1 MADDKKTLS
10 PDKAPIQDGPAVP
23 KDKAPEQGGPAVPK
37 DKAPVQDGPAAPK
50 DKAPV
55 QDGLADPKDKA
66 PEGKNR
72 AGNVIDISG
81 AMIDKI
87 VSEKVKQTG
96 QQEQGQPPAAPK
108 DKAPVQ
114 GGPAV
119 PKDKAPAKGGPAAP
133 KDKAPEKP
141 DAPTKAPDSPEL
153 KEKKDKLEQEL
164 RKKYGIPKS
173 DKAIPPYIIPEEE
186 KVVRLPHDQLHTF
199 KDHPFNVEKNAKY
212 MAFVA
217 SIRALGV
224 TQPAI
229 VRPREAGGYEI
240 ISGHRRDTGSI
251 DAEIPY
257 TPCIIRPLN
266 DDQAIQQR
274 VEDNVNNREITTME
288 LARALKMQLE
298 SIKHQGARQ
307 ALEEKDYTADI
318 DKRSNAVVAER
329 NGMSV
334 KQVQRH
340 IALTRLVKPL
350 QEMVDG
356 KAVGD
361 NKVKIAFTP
370 AVELSYITPKNQQY
384 IAVAIEGQVSAP
396 SLSQAQR
403 MRELDQKGLL
413 NHDIIDGIMLEEKK
427 EVDKVIISSQE
438 LGQYFGKDKTPR
450 EMKDQIL
457 KLLDEWKAKQP
468 PELGK
473 PEKKVEKEK

>member
-153 KEKKDKLEQEL
+153 KEKKDKLENAGEGHVIMSYEES
-164 RKKYGIPKS
+164 YGYMLGDYVR
-173 DKAIPPYIIPEEE
+173 DKDAVTASQVICG
-186 KVVRLPHDQLHTF
+186 
-199 KDHPFNVEKNAKY
+199 
-212 MAFVA
+212 MA
-217 SIRALGV
+217 
-224 TQPAI
+224 
-229 VRPREAGGYEI
+229 
-240 ISGHRRDTGSI
+240 
-251 DAEIPY
+251 
-257 TPCIIRPLN
+257 
-266 DDQAIQQR
+266 
-274 VEDNVNNREITTME
+274 
-288 LARALKMQLE
+288 
-298 SIKHQGARQ
+298 
-307 ALEEKDYTADI
+307 
-318 DKRSNAVVAER
+318 
-329 NGMSV
+329 
-334 KQVQRH
+334 
-340 IALTRLVKPL
+340 
-350 QEMVDG
+350 
-356 KAVGD
+356 
-361 NKVKIAFTP
+361 
-370 AVELSYITPKNQQY
+370 
-384 IAVAIEGQVSAP
+384 
-396 SLSQAQR
+396 
-403 MRELDQKGLL
+403 
-413 NHDIIDGIMLEEKK
+413 
-427 EVDKVIISSQE
+427 
-438 LGQYFGKDKTPR
+438 
-450 EMKDQIL
+450 
-457 KLLDEWKAKQP
+457 
-468 PELGK
+468 
-473 PEKKVEKEK
+473 